1 MQTGAECAEHHEAP
15 ASACRRH
22 DPRAQSRAVASEH
35 QRPEPLAE
43 RISTTTA
50 EILMAAFAF
59 FAGLVVIMVVPGVQ
73 AAIYWLEEA
82 VFGRPGLSPDKV
94 QQVQGM
100 MLTPLA
106 TLCAAGCYGWLG
118 RNVDRLASQPG
129 NPPSPTRPPAAGLL
143 TTLGWVVVHLLLAVF
158 GSFALALLMQA
169 LGAPVVEQ
177 TLVTEIT
184 AGADLRRPE
193 LAMLC
198 FSALALAP
206 LAEELFFRRQLF
218 GRIRRGGGPFAAYLA
233 SALIF
238 AAFHNNLQG
247 LVVYLWLGVVFASAY
262 ARTGRISA
270 AIAVHFGNNA
280 FTLVALLTSS

>member
-1 MQTGAECAEHHEAP
+1 M
-15 ASACRRH
+15 
-22 DPRAQSRAVASEH
+22 ASEH
-35 QRPEPLAE
+35 QRTNSVAQ
-43 RISTTTA
+43 RISVTTA
-50 EILMAAFAF
+50 EILMAAVAF
-59 FAGLVVIMVVPGVQ
+59 FAGLILIMAVPGVQ

-82 VFGRPGLSPDKV
+82 VFGRPDLSPDKV
-94 QQVQGM
+94 RQIQGM
-100 MLTPLA
+100 VLTPLA
-106 TLCAAGCYGWLG
+106 TLCAAGFYGWLG
-118 RNVDRLASQPG
+118 RNVDLAANHPE
-129 NPPSPTRPPAAGLL
+129 PVRPPAAGLL
-143 TTLGWVVVHLLLAVF
+143 ATLGWVTLHLLLAVL

-177 TLVTEIT
+177 TLVLEIT
-184 AGADLRRPE
+184 RNADLRRPE

-206 LAEELFFRRQLF
+206 LAEELFFRQKLF
-218 GRIRRGGGPFAAYLA
+218 GRIRRGGGPLAAYLA

-247 LVVYLWLGVVFASAY
+247 LVVYVWLGLVFASAY

-270 AIAVHFGNNA
+270 AIAVHFANNA

>member
-1 MQTGAECAEHHEAP
+1 MQTCANSAEHHEAP
-15 ASACRRH
+15 ASACRRR

-35 QRPEPLAE
+35 QRPDHLAE

-59 FAGLVVIMVVPGVQ
+59 FAGLIVIMVVPGVQ

-100 MLTPLA
+100 VLTPLA
-106 TLCAAGCYGWLG
+106 
-118 RNVDRLASQPG
+118 
-129 NPPSPTRPPAAGLL
+129 
-143 TTLGWVVVHLLLAVF
+143 TLGWVVVHLLLAVF

-280 FTLVALLTSS
+280 FTLVALLTAS

>member
-1 MQTGAECAEHHEAP
+1 M
-15 ASACRRH
+15 
-22 DPRAQSRAVASEH
+22 ASE
-35 QRPEPLAE
+35 QQPTDLAQ

-50 EILMAAFAF
+50 EILMAAVAF
-59 FAGLVVIMVVPGVQ
+59 FAGLILIMAVPGVQ
-73 AAIYWLEEA
+73 AAIYWVEEA
-82 VFGRPGLSPDKV
+82 VFGRPGVSPDKV
-94 QQVQGM
+94 PQIQGM
-100 MLTPLA
+100 VLTPLA
-106 TLCAAGCYGWLG
+106 TLCAAGFYGWLG
-118 RNVDRLASQPG
+118 RNVDRAANQPG
-129 NPPSPTRPPAAGLL
+129 PARAPAARLL
-143 TTLGWVVVHLLLAVF
+143 ATLGWVIVHLLLAVF

-184 AGADLRRPE
+184 ASADLRRPE
-193 LAMLC
+193 LAILC

-247 LVVYLWLGVVFASAY
+247 LVVYVWLGLVFASAY

-280 FTLVALLTSS
+280 FTLAALLGSS

>member
-1 MQTGAECAEHHEAP
+1 MQTCANSAEHHEAP
-15 ASACRRH
+15 ASACRRR

-35 QRPEPLAE
+35 QRPDHLAE

-59 FAGLVVIMVVPGVQ
+59 FAGLIVIMVVPGVQ

-100 MLTPLA
+100 VLTPLA

-118 RNVDRLASQPG
+118 RNVDRLASQP
-129 NPPSPTRPPAAGLL
+129 PPTRPPAAGLL
-143 TTLGWVVVHLLLAVF
+143 ATLGWVVVHLLLAVF

-184 AGADLRRPE
+184 ASADLRRPE